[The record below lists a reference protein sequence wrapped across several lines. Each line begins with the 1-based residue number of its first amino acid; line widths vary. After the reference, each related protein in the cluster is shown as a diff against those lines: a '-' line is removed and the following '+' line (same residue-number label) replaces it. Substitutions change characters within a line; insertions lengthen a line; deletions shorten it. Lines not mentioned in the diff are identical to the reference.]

1 VALSAFGETPW
12 VDNALYALMPTLRR
26 KVPAEW
32 LPRMITERTEE
43 VRRGP
48 WGAPKIT
55 FETRQFQKPVVEEYG
70 CGYYGCVAPTN
81 IPGVVFKMTT
91 DTSEAAFVA
100 KAIKLNKA
108 TGETPAGI
116 VQYHKVFGTK
126 LSHDGAPIF
135 LLWRSEAFNIG
146 LLKDCGSPKCRTA
159 KEVLGAFRVVATL
172 AWIHIDKMFKTVA
185 QNWKGQRVDEQDP
198 EMRKT
203 LLALV
208 QAHYQNAVSPHA
220 YTFDPQ
226 LQRMSSDFENV
237 KTMRGA
243 DWNFLLMQQ
252 AEEPKTLVTQLPD
265 GTRVYGVP
273 FRTIGLA
280 LRTAKHLA
288 EALHQGPV
296 LSEVG
301 GTITDY
307 MDRGLLISDLHAN
320 NIGESSEGSEGSDA
334 IPVITDPGH
343 VAAFHPRWALPQRVL
358 RV

>member
-1 VALSAFGETPW
+1 MALSAFGETPW

-32 LPRMITERTEE
+32 LPVLHPAWAT
-43 VRRGP
+43 VG
-48 WGAPKIT
+48 G
-55 FETRQFQKPVVEEYG
+55 KPSIVEYG
-70 CGYYGCVAPTN
+70 CGHYGCVAPTN
-81 IPGVVFKMTT
+81 VPGVVFKMTT

-100 KAIKLNKA
+100 KAIKLHN
-108 TGETPAGI
+108 TGTPAGI
-116 VQYHKVFGTK
+116 VQYYKVVGTK
-126 LSHDGAPIF
+126 LSHDNNPIF

-146 LLKDCGSPKCRTA
+146 SLVDCGSPRCRTA

-208 QAHYQNAVSPHA
+208 QAHYQNAVSPHT

-237 KTMRGA
+237 KTMRGV

-265 GTRVYGVP
+265 GTRIYDVP

-280 LRTAKHLA
+280 LRTAEHLA
-288 EALHQGPV
+288 EALRQGSV

-301 GTITDY
+301 GALMDY
-307 MDRGLLISDLHAN
+307 MDRGLLISDLHVN
-320 NIGESSEGSEGSDA
+320 NIGESSEGSDA
-334 IPVITDPGH
+334 TTIITDPGH